1 MTMGPIPLSREGLGI
16 LGLGSTMS
24 EQLPPGL
31 EGVSCL
37 DLVAADFVED

>member
-1 MTMGPIPLSREGLGI
+1 MTIGPMPLSWEALGIFGLG
-16 LGLGSTMS
+16 GAMS

-31 EGVSCL
+31 QGVSCL